1 MELKYVDPDSWQTGI
16 AVSTEVPAVM
26 WNNMNQNWSNMSHHV
41 MLHVLRH
48 IQNKNEHH
56 LDAHRPTHDTQIDNI

>member
-41 MLHVLRH
+41 MLHMLRH
-48 IQNKNEHH
+48 IQNKN
-56 LDAHRPTHDTQIDNI
+56 